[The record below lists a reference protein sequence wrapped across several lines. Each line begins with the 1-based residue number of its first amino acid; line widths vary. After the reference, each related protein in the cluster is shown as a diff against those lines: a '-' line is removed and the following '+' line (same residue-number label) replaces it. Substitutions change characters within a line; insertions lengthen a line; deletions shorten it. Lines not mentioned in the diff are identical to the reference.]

1 MNNSP
6 KRFGSPLAAV
16 VVMLACGAFAAWL
29 LSERSRHAATLAE
42 LQREAADLRTQLEA
56 RDGTVE
62 SLQSEVRLLRDGAFP
77 VGTSPASATELEL
90 TRRVADLALQ
100 QSNIAVVVAQLLEGA
115 SDTLGPVVSVQ
126 RTEPY
131 YAALHE
137 EAQDQQR
144 RLIAAKTR
152 VVELL
157 LGLSVPAEVSTMD
170 AAKALDTASLRPF
183 WPYFEA
189 KRARDSLSS
198 IASQLQMREIQERI
212 DDRARALSQTL
223 PPNTP

>member
-6 KRFGSPLAAV
+6 KRFGSPLAVV

-42 LQREAADLRTQLEA
+42 LQREAAELRTQLEA

-62 SLQSEVRLLRDGAFP
+62 SLQSEVRQLRDGAFP
-77 VGTSPASATELEL
+77 VGTSPGSATELEL
-90 TRRVADLALQ
+90 ARRVADLALQ
-100 QSNIAVVVAQLLEGA
+100 QSNIAVVVERLLGCA
-115 SDTLGPVVSVQ
+115 SDALGPVVSVQ
-126 RTEPY
+126 RTEAY
-131 YAALHE
+131 YAALEE

-144 RLIAAKTR
+144 HFLAAER
-152 VVELL
+152 RAVELL

-170 AAKALDTASLRPF
+170 AAKALDTASLQAF

-198 IASQLQMREIQERI
+198 IAGQLQMRQIQERI
-212 DDRARALSQTL
+212 DARAKGVR
-223 PPNTP
+223 